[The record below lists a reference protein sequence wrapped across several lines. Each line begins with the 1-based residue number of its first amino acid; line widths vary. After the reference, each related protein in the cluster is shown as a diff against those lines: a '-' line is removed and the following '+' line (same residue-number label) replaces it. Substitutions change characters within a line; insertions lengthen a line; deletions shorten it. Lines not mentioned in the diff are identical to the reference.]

1 MTPDPYPAART
12 DLFREHPALAFTLGY
27 LTVSAIGL
35 TFSWALFRRF
45 EVNFFLFAD
54 VGDFLMSAFREPM
67 TFVLAGSAAALG
79 WLVHHVNR
87 IEDRWLGDPEDRGR
101 LARGYAWVRD
111 RLAHRYWPLAFAIG
125 YCLLFIDRHAS
136 REAERIRTGEDGR
149 VTVLTSAGERLERVQ
164 MGATS
169 RYLMFYDPA
178 GERIEIFP
186 QEAVARMLLARRPV
200 PAAGRAGPG
209 S

>member
-1 MTPDPYPAART
+1 MTREPRSAART
-12 DLFREHPALAFTLGY
+12 SLFREHPALAFTLGY

-45 EVNFFLFAD
+45 DLNFFLFAD

-67 TFVLAGSAAALG
+67 TFVLAGSAAAVG
-79 WLVHHVNR
+79 WLVHRMNR
-87 IEDRWLGDPEDRGR
+87 IEGRWLGDPEDRGR

-111 RLAHRYWPLAFAIG
+111 RLAYRYWPLAFAIG
-125 YCLLFIDRHAS
+125 YCVLFIDSYAS
-136 REAERIRTGEDGR
+136 REAELIRTGETRR
-149 VTVLTSAGERLERVQ
+149 VAVLTSAGERLERVQ
-164 MGATS
+164 TGAIS
-169 RYLMFYDPA
+169 RSLMFYGPV

-186 QEAVARMLLARRPV
+186 QEAVARMLLPPRRV
-200 PAAGRAGPG
+200 LAAGRAEPG